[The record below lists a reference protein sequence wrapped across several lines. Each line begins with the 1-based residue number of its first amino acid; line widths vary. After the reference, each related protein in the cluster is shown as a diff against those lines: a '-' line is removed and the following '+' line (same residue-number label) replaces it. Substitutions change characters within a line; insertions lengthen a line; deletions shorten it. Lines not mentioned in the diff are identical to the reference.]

1 MNSLLHK
8 FKRKIQK
15 TTIWLIKL
23 SRPLEEK
30 SEYERDAMN
39 ICKKLIAKPE
49 TKLLLTP
56 LSHKRYI
63 KNEDLKI
70 AVIIENRSIQVIN
83 HIYSYTVFLDEKSW
97 ESLKSAFDFEVESR
111 RELFEKEITE
121 NIKHSLRTIYKSI
134 E

>member
-1 MNSLLHK
+1 MNNIVHK
-8 FKRKIQK
+8 FKRNLQK
-15 TTIWLIKL
+15 TTIRLIKL
-23 SRPLEEK
+23 ARPPQEK
-30 SEYERDAMN
+30 SAYERDAMN

-49 TKLLLTP
+49 SKLLLTP
-56 LSHKRYI
+56 LSVKRYI
-63 KNEDLKI
+63 KNEDLGI

-97 ESLKSAFDFEVESR
+97 ESLKSSFDFEVENR

-121 NIKHSLRTIYKSI
+121 NIKHSLRTIYKNI

>member
-1 MNSLLHK
+1 MNSIIHK
-8 FKRKIQK
+8 FKRKVQK
-15 TTIWLIKL
+15 TTIRLIKL
-23 SRPLEEK
+23 SRPPQEK
-30 SEYERDAMN
+30 SAYERDAMN

-49 TKLLLTP
+49 SKLLLTP

-63 KNEDLKI
+63 KNEDLGI

-97 ESLKSAFDFEVESR
+97 ESLKSSFDFEVENR

-121 NIKHSLRTIYKSI
+121 NIKHSLRTIYKNI